1 MHCSGHRSCNTCFSI
16 SLGLMETSAL
26 LAAAVLFLLGHAS
39 LTMADAAAPSCGSLQ
54 GSCNSR
60 VCCCSS
66 SGLLVQKPTDQGTC
80 RWEASSG
87 VAGAAFLMAAAIA
100 PAILLLCVGGIRTK
114 SLRLKP
120 APPLAQLQRQ

>member
-1 MHCSGHRSCNTCFSI
+1 MRART
-16 SLGLMETSAL
+16 LLLAL
-26 LAAAVLFLLGHAS
+26 AAGALAVCADLAAANAAS
-39 LTMADAAAPSCGSLQ
+39 PDSCGDLQ

-66 SGLLVQKPTDQGTC
+66 SGLLVQKPTEQGTC
-80 RWEASSG
+80 QWEASSG

-100 PAILLLCVGGIRTK
+100 PALLMLCVGGIRTK

-120 APPLAQLQRQ
+120 APPLAQFRRG